1 MLEIKIQ
8 ELHNCQKYQSNIAT
22 VFILSKKLENPLK
35 SYKQLTSNKTCLFA
49 INSMVLP
56 HTGNDKSRLY
66 GLKWSRLF
74 FRQERGATIS
84 YHEDTTLRELHNIR

>member
-56 HTGNDKSRLY
+56 HTGNDKSRSY
-66 GLKWSRLF
+66 GLKWCWLF
-74 FRQERGATIS
+74 LGKKGGDDFIS
-84 YHEDTTLRELHNIR
+84 